1 MEFVPVAAE
10 LRKERGKGPARRAR
24 AAGRIPAICYGGAGG
39 SEPLA
44 LDPKGVMTALRSELG
59 RNSVI
64 QLSIAANGGGPTQ
77 QLVMIKE
84 YQVHPIS
91 QRLLHA
97 DLVRVD
103 IDKEVRVDVPLRCV
117 GRAIGVQVGGNL
129 HQIFHRIPVVCK
141 PDKIPVKLEVDVTPL
156 EIGDGLKA
164 QDVPLP
170 AGVQIGLEPN
180 RTIVS
185 VVAPEKEEVKEEAVA
200 AAPAE
205 GEAAAAAPGAEG
217 AVPGAPGAA
226 PAAPGAKP
234 APGAAPAAVKPA
246 APAMPE
252 ITGRRVKKD
261 E

>member
-10 LRKERGKGPARRAR
+10 VRKERGKGPARRAR
-24 AAGRIPAICYGGAGG
+24 AAGRIPAVCYGGGG
-39 SEPLA
+39 ASESIA
-44 LDPKGVMTALRSELG
+44 LDPKGLMIALKSELG

-64 QLSIAANGGGPTQ
+64 QLSIAANGEGTKE

-103 IDKEVRVDVPLRCV
+103 IDKEVRVEVPLKCI
-117 GRAIGVQVGGNL
+117 GRAIGVQVGGNI
-129 HQIFHRIPVVCK
+129 HQIFHRIPVICR
-141 PDKIPVKLEVDVTPL
+141 PDKIPAKLEVDVTPL

-170 AGVQIGLEPN
+170 EGVKIGLDPN

-185 VVAPEKEEVKEEAVA
+185 VVAPEKEEVKEEAVVAAPLEGELA
-200 AAPAE
+200 AAV
-205 GEAAAAAPGAEG
+205 PGAEG
-217 AVPGAPGAA
+217 AAPGAPGAA
-226 PAAPGAKP
+226 PPTPGMKA
-234 APGAAPAAVKPA
+234 APGAAPPKPS